1 MKHLCRILSVLLL
14 LIVILLYLP
23 LTLPQLFGY
32 DCSAVVSASMEP
44 AIKKD
49 GLVYYRSALPEAL
62 REGDVIVFRTSY
74 GSGVSDVTH
83 RVVSND
89 VSARQVTTKGDAN
102 PGNDFSPISY
112 DLIRGLVVKSIP
124 FGGNLA
130 LFLTSD
136 SGKWSMAGL
145 LIPAVLFRIAAGLQ
159 PPRWKRYY

>member
-1 MKHLCRILSVLLL
+1 MKIVCRLLSALL
-14 LIVILLYLP
+14 LIIIILLYLP
-23 LTLPQLFGY
+23 LTLPRLFGF

-49 GLVYYRSALPEAL
+49 GLVYYCDVVPEAL

-74 GSGVSDVTH
+74 GTDVSDVTH

-89 VSARQVTTKGDAN
+89 LSARTVTTKGDAN
-102 PGNDFSPISY
+102 PNNDFSPISY
-112 DLIRGLVVKSIP
+112 DLIRGLVVKAIP

-145 LIPAVLFRIAAGLQ
+145 LIPAVLFHLAANLHTS
-159 PPRWKRYY
+159 PRKRQY